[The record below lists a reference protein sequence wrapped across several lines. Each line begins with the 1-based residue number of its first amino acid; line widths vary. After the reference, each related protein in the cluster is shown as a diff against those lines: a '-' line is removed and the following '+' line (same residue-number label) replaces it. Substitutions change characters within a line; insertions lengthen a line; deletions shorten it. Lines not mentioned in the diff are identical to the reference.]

1 MSHDR
6 QTQQKGELKHMSKCI
21 QVLVVCCTLIYI
33 AFGCKSSHTL
43 GQVLDLREGG
53 ERGKEYRFTGTR
65 HVDSVDVNAIKTDI
79 WKLEHYTFPDSIRLF
94 VRVLDTNGFVVTHMA
109 APYKKSTAPNYF
121 PTLIERIGSTRRREK
136 VVNISPFTVREYGE
150 QDSIPTSIALALDQ
164 TGSMIGVKDVL
175 DYGTEMFIGMKRK
188 CDFISLT
195 GFHKEI
201 KRVFPLTSD
210 TVAALA
216 EFREYKK
223 HSQGIFSR
231 VNDGIMS
238 ALQSLQDVPV
248 SQPKVCVVFS
258 DGEENSSQAKAA
270 DIYEYATRHNISIY
284 CVGFAYANDED
295 LQSLSLYTGGKYY
308 RAYTKADLL
317 SIFMDIY
324 RSLQNYYLVTYVP
337 PDKPT
342 VHHVDMSV
350 VVPGRDTLLAQGM
363 YDKSDMKGID
373 SVGSEFTKYILFA
386 YKSAQIDSVSNPMLD
401 QVAADMER
409 FPRVILE
416 VQGHTDNVGGL
427 EYNQKLSEDRAN
439 AVRDALIARGVE
451 PERLL
456 IKGFSFLIPIA
467 SNNSEEGRAKNRR
480 TVFKVLRK

>member
-1 MSHDR
+1 MLFDMHGSVL
-6 QTQQKGELKHMSKCI
+6 QKRMI
-21 QVLVVCCTLIYI
+21 RYRFYVVVALFSLSFL
-33 AFGCKSSHTL
+33 AACKSSHTL

-65 HVDSVDVNAIKTDI
+65 HVDSIDVGAIKTDV
-79 WKLEHYTFPDSIRLF
+79 WKIEHYTFPDSIRLF
-94 VRVLDTNGFVVTHMA
+94 VRVLDTNGYVVTHMA
-109 APYKKSTAPNYF
+109 APYRKAGAPNYF
-121 PTLIERIGSTRRREK
+121 PKLVERIGSTRRREK
-136 VVNISPFTVREYGE
+136 TVNITPFTVREFGE

-188 CDFISLT
+188 CDSISLT
-195 GFHKEI
+195 GFHKDI
-201 KRVFPLTSD
+201 KRVFPLTAD
-210 TVAALA
+210 TVAALR

-223 HSQGIFSR
+223 NSQGIFSR
-231 VNDGIMS
+231 VYDGIMS
-238 ALQSLQDVPV
+238 ALQSLQNVPTHE
-248 SQPKVCVVFS
+248 PKVCVVFS

-350 VVPGRDTLLAQGM
+350 ALPGRDTLLAQGM
-363 YDKSDMKGID
+363 YDKSDLKGID
-373 SVGSEFTKYILFA
+373 SIGSEFTKYILFA

-439 AVRDALIARGVE
+439 AVRNALITRGVE
-451 PERLL
+451 PERLRV
-456 IKGFSFLIPIA
+456 KGFSFLIPVA
-467 SNNSEEGRAKNRR
+467 TNDTEEGRAKNRR
-480 TVFKVLRK
+480 TIFKVLRK